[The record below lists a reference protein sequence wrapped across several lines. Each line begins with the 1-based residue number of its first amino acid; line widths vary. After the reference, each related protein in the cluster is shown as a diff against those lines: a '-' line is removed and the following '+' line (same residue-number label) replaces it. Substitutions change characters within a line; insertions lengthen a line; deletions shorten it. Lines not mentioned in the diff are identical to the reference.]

1 MIQSLE
7 LKSVDMLA
15 ENGHPIF
22 QKVDWKIE
30 KGSHHLV
37 YGPSG
42 SGRSVLL
49 KMLSGL
55 LEPSGGDLL
64 INGQSVH
71 QMTFEEFLPF
81 RANIGYGFANF
92 GLLMNRT
99 LRENL
104 MLPLLYHREWTLQD
118 CDTVVNTMVEEFQI
132 HRYVD
137 SRPSDVPVSLQKLTL
152 VLRAFVR
159 SPEVLILDDPLGG
172 LGQEMAERMAKFILR
187 RSEANDS
194 AVVIA
199 SQPSD
204 FFTKEK
210 FQIWNIDSLSLK
222 SPMRKAA

>member
-1 MIQSLE
+1 
-7 LKSVDMLA
+7 MLA

-22 QKVDWKIE
+22 QKLDWKVE

-37 YGPSG
+37 YGASG

-49 KMLSGL
+49 KILSGM

-71 QMTFEEFLPF
+71 QLTFEEFLPY

-99 LRENL
+99 LRENM
-104 MLPLLYHREWTLQD
+104 MLPLLYHREWSLED
-118 CDTVVNTMVEEFQI
+118 CDAVVSTMIEEFQI
-132 HRYVD
+132 QRYVD
-137 SRPSDVPVSLQKLTL
+137 SRPSDVPVSLQKLAL

-172 LGQEMAERMAKFILR
+172 LGQEMAQRMGAFILR
-187 RSEANDS
+187 KVEASGS

-199 SQPSD
+199 GQPSD
-204 FFTKEK
+204 FFTKED

-222 SPMRKAA
+222 SPMRKVA